1 MLSHGVFVCCV
12 REISKCI
19 RRTIV
24 KSIMLIFKELL
35 VVLVCSYLLV
45 TL

>member
-19 RRTIV
+19 RSRIV
-24 KSIMLIFKELL
+24 KSIMLVIKELL
-35 VVLVCSYLLV
+35 VVLVCSYLL
-45 TL
+45 LL